1 MAWFPFPTGR
11 GTRARGSA
19 PVMGVGIGDPGIRP
33 MADVREWYGWKWGD
47 LRHLSAWFQE
57 YDYVFFFPLF
67 MHFVIFVG

>member
-1 MAWFPFPTGR
+1 
-11 GTRARGSA
+11 
-19 PVMGVGIGDPGIRP
+19 MGVGIGDPGIRP